1 MYDFMRKFEVLKI
14 VVHRTQQS
22 NLLKSTKIK
31 YTLVFQL
38 IYNGMPLKLLIN
50 LFFSIFCF
58 FSLIN
63 AFSKL
68 KSNKKSWQQ

>member
-1 MYDFMRKFEVLKI
+1 MYHFMRKFEVLKI
-14 VVHRTQQS
+14 IVHLTQQS

-50 LFFSIFCF
+50 LFF
-58 FSLIN
+58 
-63 AFSKL
+63 
-68 KSNKKSWQQ
+68 